1 MAIINDLKL
10 LLLALWLGAAI
21 LFSAVVAPSA
31 FSVLK
36 TFHLSNSSEI
46 AGNIVN
52 RVLSVINTSGF
63 IVSLLLLLLIVFT
76 IKRGSGQW
84 LLFVEIISLA
94 VVAITTAIG
103 QWVIAAKMHA
113 LRATMDLFI
122 DQIPADDLRRV
133 AFNSLHGYSV
143 AVLAIAMIA
152 ALVAFLAAAHRARLD

>member
-1 MAIINDLKL
+1 VAIINDIRL
-10 LLLALWLGAAI
+10 LLLALWLGAAM
-21 LFSAVVAPSA
+21 LFGAVVAPSA
-31 FSVLK
+31 FAVLK

-63 IVSLLLLLLIVFT
+63 IVSLLLLLSVFT
-76 IKRGSGQW
+76 IKRGSGQR
-84 LLFVEIISLA
+84 LLFVEITSLA
-94 VVAITTAIG
+94 VVAITTGIG

-113 LRATMDLFI
+113 LRAALALSI
-122 DQIPADDLRRV
+122 DQIAADDSRRV